1 MSKIGILGDLHLREY
16 LGYADYVSD
25 HRLPE
30 KKEIIDFIVDS
41 YHDCDVIVML
51 GDQLNAR
58 NNPSSVLREFVS
70 FIERYENKEVFI
82 LAGNHEKNGDGS
94 SALDFLREI
103 KKPRWHIITDRA
115 EHHTINGT
123 SMTFLPYFYRSELE
137 VDNNERGREMVMKLL
152 KPADLLFA
160 HLGFSGTTVNN
171 FLVDNFNEIILPL
184 EQVAK
189 KYKHIFGGHIHQ
201 ACDKGVLSVLGS
213 TFNNEIG
220 ERKKTII
227 IYDTDKQEV
236 KRITLPGV
244 SIIKK
249 ENILPEDL
257 ITIFN
262 LDSNQIVKLVLTDP
276 KLKKLVPR
284 YREILSNFKAHML
297 IEQYPSER
305 RKIDLSGVIIDL
317 GTEDL
322 LKLYARERKVDENKL
337 LNAFDLIK

>member
-1 MSKIGILGDLHLREY
+1 
-16 LGYADYVSD
+16 
-25 HRLPE
+25 
-30 KKEIIDFIVDS
+30 
-41 YHDCDVIVML
+41 
-51 GDQLNAR
+51 
-58 NNPSSVLREFVS
+58 
-70 FIERYENKEVFI
+70 
-82 LAGNHEKNGDGS
+82 
-94 SALDFLREI
+94 
-103 KKPRWHIITDRA
+103 
-115 EHHTINGT
+115 
-123 SMTFLPYFYRSELE
+123 
-137 VDNNERGREMVMKLL
+137 
-152 KPADLLFA
+152 
-160 HLGFSGTTVNN
+160 
-171 FLVDNFNEIILPL
+171 LVDNFNEIILPL